1 MHILIS
7 SLSRF
12 TRPTGICRH
21 AANLA
26 RCLSD
31 LPGVDRITLLVG
43 QWQAGYFRTSFDI
56 SSRKVELV
64 PVCIANTSLERN
76 RWFAFGLPELAK
88 TCRPDIVH
96 FGFPIPVIGSRFN
109 CPVVVTVHDLY
120 PYDYSESFG
129 RLDGFFKRRFFE
141 QCMKRCNAVISVSDT
156 TRSALVRRFPRLS
169 SRIPVRVVYNYADF
183 QPFAEA
189 PASDHRPFLLTV
201 AQHQPNKRLDLLLE
215 AFASLRL
222 DGRVGSELDLLVV
235 GSEGSQSESL
245 RQLATALNLDA
256 CVHWLPPVSDCR
268 LAWLY
273 QNCKAFIASSCIEG
287 FCLPLLE
294 ALFFN
299 CRAVAS
305 DIPVFHE
312 IAGEIPV
319 YFDIAHDPVNG
330 LASAI
335 VSSLSEAP
343 PGQPDKMRFSRS
355 NTASECFSLYSLLL
369 SSPSEERQHL
379 SGAGASD

>member
-1 MHILIS
+1 
-7 SLSRF
+7 
-12 TRPTGICRH
+12 
-21 AANLA
+21 
-26 RCLSD
+26 
-31 LPGVDRITLLVG
+31 LV
-43 QWQAGYFRTSFDI
+43 S
-56 SSRKVELV
+56 VN
-64 PVCIANTSLERN
+64 IANTSLERN
-76 RWFAFGLPELAK
+76 RWFVFGLPEIAK
-88 TCRPDIVH
+88 AYRPDIVH
-96 FGFPIPVIGSRFN
+96 FGFPIPVIGSRFS

-129 RLDGFFKRRFFE
+129 HLDGFCKRRFFE
-141 QCMKRCNAVISVSDT
+141 QCMKRCDAVISVSES
-156 TRSALVRRFPRLS
+156 TRSALTRRFPRLS
-169 SRIPVRVVYNYADF
+169 SRVPVRVVYNYADF
-183 QPFAEA
+183 EPFAES
-189 PASDHRPFLLTV
+189 PAGNQRPFLLTV

-215 AFASLRL
+215 AFARLRIS
-222 DGRVGSELDLLVV
+222 GRISHEFELLVV

-245 RQLATALNLDA
+245 RKLARALNLDA
-256 CVHWLPPVSDCR
+256 CVHWLPPVSDRR

-273 QNCKAFIASSCIEG
+273 QSCQAFVASSCIEG

-299 CRAVAS
+299 CRTVAS

-335 VSSLSEAP
+335 VRSLSRAP
-343 PGQPDKMRFSRS
+343 SGQPDKPHFSRG

-369 SSPSEERQHL
+369 SSATEERQHL
-379 SGAGASD
+379 SAAGSLD